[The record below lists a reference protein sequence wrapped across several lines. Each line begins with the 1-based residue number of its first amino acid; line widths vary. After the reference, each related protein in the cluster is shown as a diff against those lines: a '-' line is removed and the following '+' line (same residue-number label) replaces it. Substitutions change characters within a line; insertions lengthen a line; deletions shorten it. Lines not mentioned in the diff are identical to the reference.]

1 MQVHANIS
9 IDYQQQIILKI
20 ILPQFHYDAVESS
33 RILKNVNTH
42 SYCLVQYIDFI
53 CYNAWTPNMQLNKLN
68 AI

>member
-53 CYNAWTPNMQLNKLN
+53 CYNA
-68 AI
+68 